1 MKQQHHDFGNS
12 PGKFLSN
19 LSAKIIAFLIITL
32 MLAYGCGGGLI
43 AIASQKSTAHTDH
56 INEPSGSQLPF
67 SNTEILR
74 QAEKQAQNHKDK
86 TTDKEQT
93 SESQFSDP
101 FATLKLA
108 VEGNPLG
115 GKLTR
120 ESATEAIKKYRT
132 AFEVFK
138 SQGNK
143 LGMAATLF
151 ACGTVYYFLGQMR
164 EALSELLQASEYS
177 KASGLD
183 ALLRPL
189 LDASIGSV
197 YTSLGETGKALEM
210 LERTL
215 PTMRRLNNIPMLAQ
229 MCANIGQ
236 LYVGIGQKRKALEYL
251 NEARNLYQK
260 TENWQMEI
268 IILTLISA
276 VSSSLGQST
285 NAFETAHAAVN
296 RAKEK
301 KDQVWEAQGHLA
313 LGAAYASISNMAS
326 AIAEYKQAAQA
337 MQTETDKSGE
347 AMILNNLGLIYMK
360 QGDFDLALDY
370 FKRAL
375 KLCEGNNKT
384 VVMGYTLNNMG
395 TIYEWRG
402 DRVKALQHYE
412 KALALSRQYDDERLK
427 ATVLSNMAEASLAGN
442 NLEYVLKLFK
452 ENAAI
457 FRKIEEP
464 FQEALTLANVASAYG
479 LMNRYQEALDVL
491 RQALES
497 KRWANDPGPEG
508 YILREMGYK
517 YSIIGDHS
525 NALKYYE
532 ASLSKLEA
540 AKDVSGQTD
549 LYTIIGSV
557 YIRNHDYLKAEELL
571 YKGLTMAQ
579 TAKLPQSEMIIL
591 AAFGFLHDQQGNLV
605 QAENFYNQASAISE
619 SIRASARIEELKTEV
634 SDRYSPLLVPAIL
647 LKGKLSKWSEAFELV
662 ERARARTFLDQL
674 NSVRI
679 DIHKGANPELTD
691 QEQALRFDMRL
702 LEEKLKQEQRNNLSS
717 EAAKVM
723 AASLKEKED
732 AYTSLLIRLKA
743 SNPDYA
749 ELQSYQPKPL
759 NEIQQLLGSQTTL
772 ISYFVT
778 AEKTLAF
785 VVSSDSFQAVEIPV
799 KQTELLTAISWF
811 RSFANLR
818 EPLPQSLTQ
827 LHAWLIA
834 PIRQYIKT
842 SDVVIVPHGILHYV
856 PFAALTDG
864 QHYFGDE
871 HRIYHLPNASTLALL
886 RRRNSSDG
894 KRLLSVAQAQ
904 APGFP
909 LLHYADA
916 EASNVAKLYKTR
928 PLLTGRATIAE
939 FRKQAS
945 VCDILHIAAHA
956 ELNAG
961 SPLFSRILLAPDKD
975 DSGAIEVREVY
986 GMDLTGTNL
995 VVLSACQTQLG
1006 AQSKGDDIVGLN
1018 RAFLYAGTSSVIA
1031 SLWRVD
1037 DQATNLLM
1045 KTFYSYL
1052 KQGMSKA
1059 AALQAA
1065 QIATRKKY
1073 PNPYYWAAFVLTGE
1087 PGKTKADQLA
1097 NK

>member
-1 MKQQHHDFGNS
+1 MKQKHHDFGHS
-12 PGKFLSN
+12 PGKSLSN

-32 MLAYGCGGGLI
+32 MLAYGCGSSLI
-43 AIASQKSTAHTDH
+43 AIASQKSAAYTDH
-56 INEPSGSQLPF
+56 INELSGNQLPF
-67 SNTEILR
+67 LNTEILQ
-74 QAEKQAQNHKDK
+74 QAEKQAQNPKDK
-86 TTDKEQT
+86 TTDKEPP

-108 VEGNPLG
+108 VEGNQLG
-115 GKLTR
+115 GKLTK
-120 ESATEAIKKYRT
+120 ENVAETIKKYKA

-143 LGMAATLF
+143 LGMAGMLF
-151 ACGTVYYFLGQMR
+151 ACGTAYYLLGQMR
-164 EALSELLQASEYS
+164 ESLSELLQASEYS

-183 ALLRPL
+183 VLLRPL

-197 YTSLGETGKALEM
+197 YASLGETGKALEM
-210 LERTL
+210 LERAL
-215 PTMRRLNNIPMLAQ
+215 PTMRRLSNTSVLAQ
-229 MCANIGQ
+229 MVMDIGQ
-236 LYVGIGQKRKALEYL
+236 LNMRIGQKRKSLEYFK
-251 NEARNLYQK
+251 EARNLYQK
-260 TENWQMEI
+260 TDNWEMEI
-268 IILTLISA
+268 IALGLISV

-285 NAFETAHAAVN
+285 NAFEAAQAAVI

-301 KDQVWEAQGHLA
+301 KSPTWEAQGHIA

-326 AIAEYKQAAQA
+326 AIAEYNQASQVFRA
-337 MQTETDKSGE
+337 E
-347 AMILNNLGLIYMK
+347 ADNVAESAVLNNLGLIYMK

-370 FKRAL
+370 FKRVL
-375 KLCEGNNKT
+375 KLCEGNDEAL
-384 VVMGYTLNNMG
+384 VSGYTMQNMG
-395 TIYEWRG
+395 VLYARRG
-402 DRVKALQHYE
+402 DPVKALQHYE
-412 KALALSRQYDDERLK
+412 KALAFSRQHKDERLK
-427 ATVLSNMAEASLAGN
+427 AGVLSSMAEASFAGN

-457 FRKIEEP
+457 LRKIEEP
-464 FQEALTLANVASAYG
+464 LQEAMTLVNVADVCNVMG
-479 LMNRYQEALDVL
+479 RYQEGLDIL
-491 RQALES
+491 RPALES
-497 KRWANDPGPEG
+497 KRWANDPGAEG
-508 YILREMGYK
+508 YILREMGNLNFNMD
-517 YSIIGDHS
+517 DHN
-525 NALKYYE
+525 NALKHYE

-540 AKDVSGQTD
+540 AQDISGQAD
-549 LYTIIGSV
+549 LYLVMGLAHV
-557 YIRNHDYLKAEELL
+557 KKEDYLKAEEFFH
-571 YKGLTMAQ
+571 KGLALARTG
-579 TAKLPQSEMIIL
+579 KLRKSEMLIL
-591 AAFGFLHDQQGNLV
+591 AALGFLQEKQGNLE
-605 QAENFYNQASAISE
+605 QAENFYNQQIVVSE
-619 SIRASARIEELKTEV
+619 SLRADARIEELKTEA
-634 SDRYSPLLVPAIL
+634 SNISSPLLMPAIL
-647 LKGKLSKWSEAFELV
+647 LKGKLGKWNEAFELV
-662 ERARARTFLDQL
+662 ERTRARTFLDQL

-679 DIHKGANPELTD
+679 DIHKGANPELTS
-691 QEQALRFDMRL
+691 QEQALRFDIRL

-732 AYTSLLIRLKA
+732 AYAGLLVRLKA

-778 AEKTLAF
+778 ADKTLVF
-785 VVSSDSFQAVEIPV
+785 VVGPNSFQAVEIPV
-799 KQTELLTAISWF
+799 KQAELLTAINWF
-811 RSFANLR
+811 RGFANLH
-818 EPLPQSLTQ
+818 ELQPQSLTQ

-834 PIRQYIKT
+834 PVRQYIKT
-842 SDVVIVPHGILHYV
+842 SDVIIVPHGILHYV

-916 EASNVAKLYKTR
+916 EASNVAKLYKTQ

-939 FRKQAS
+939 FRKQARA
-945 VCDILHIAAHA
+945 CDILHIAAHA

-961 SPLFSRILLAPDKD
+961 SPLFSRILLAPDKN

-1045 KTFYSYL
+1045 KTFYGYL